1 MWRHLLSPLY
11 TIVFKKTLQW
21 NAWKVNE
28 WSMKSN
34 PLWLKQR
41 YLLATACPNMFF
53 LFCVPFFFLLLTS
66 SFTFSFCKE
75 FLFCWPG
82 RDLNLGPEMRE
93 ELAHITLPTELFGL
107 TNWVSISLTFS
118 FIYYILVDTFIDY
131 KTMCYLS
138 LLQFL
143 WFLWHFT
150 ITLLWFYLSHQG
162 HS

>member
-1 MWRHLLSPLY
+1 MKYVWTVNEMFKNLFLNTCGAICCALYALLFSRKFNNGMLERWMSG
-11 TIVFKKTLQW
+11 Q
-21 NAWKVNE
+21 WKVT
-28 WSMKSN
+28 

-41 YLLATACPNMFF
+41 YLLATACPNFFSMLCVPIFF
-53 LFCVPFFFLLLTS
+53 LILTS
-66 SFTFSFCKE
+66 SFTFSLWKE
-75 FLFCWPG
+75 FLCCWPG

-138 LLQFL
+138 LL
-143 WFLWHFT
+143 
-150 ITLLWFYLSHQG
+150 
-162 HS
+162 

>member
-41 YLLATACPNMFF
+41 YFLATACPNMFF

-66 SFTFSFCKE
+66 SFTSSFCKE

-93 ELAHITLPTELFGL
+93 ELAHITLPTELFEL
-107 TNWVSISLTFS
+107 TYWVSISLAFS
-118 FIYYILVDTFIDY
+118 FIHYMDTF
-131 KTMCYLS
+131 KTLRLCVTWASYS
-138 LLQFL
+138 FFDFYDILL
-143 WFLWHFT
+143 
-150 ITLLWFYLSHQG
+150 
-162 HS
+162 